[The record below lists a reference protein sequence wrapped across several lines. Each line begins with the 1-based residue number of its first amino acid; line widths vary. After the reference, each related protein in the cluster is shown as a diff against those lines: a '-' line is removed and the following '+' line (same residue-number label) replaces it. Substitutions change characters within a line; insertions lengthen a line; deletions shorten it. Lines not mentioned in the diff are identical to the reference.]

1 MKTSDIAINGKKA
14 VGIEIDLPGAP
25 LVLAKGAKGFVMCGY
40 LDLHTADRV
49 NAPAAIVR
57 GVQTV
62 DDLLKAP
69 LVAVSAA
76 ATNMGVKPGMSGYE
90 ALELFL

>member
-1 MKTSDIAINGKKA
+1 MKTREIEIDGKKA
-14 VGIEIDLPGAP
+14 VGFEIDLPGAP
-25 LVLAKGAKGFVMCGY
+25 LVLAKGEKGFVMCGY
-40 LDLHTADRV
+40 LDLHTAEKV

-57 GVQTV
+57 GVKTI

-69 LVAVSAA
+69 LVAVSAPA
-76 ATNMGVKPGMSGYE
+76 ATMGVKPGMTGYE